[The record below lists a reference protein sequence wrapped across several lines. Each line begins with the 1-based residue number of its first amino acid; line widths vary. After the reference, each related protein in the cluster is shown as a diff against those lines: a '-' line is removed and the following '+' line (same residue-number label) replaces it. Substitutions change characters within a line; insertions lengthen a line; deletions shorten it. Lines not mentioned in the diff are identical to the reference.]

1 MCVNSSN
8 FVSHSISDVKMDVA
22 VPQPTGNERAMEV
35 EECACPQGYRGP
47 SCQVRKK
54 KNFLHGQ
61 DESVCYVEFLLL
73 TRSWES
79 AQVRKT

>member
-8 FVSHSISDVKMDVA
+8 FVLHSISDVKMDVA

-54 KNFLHGQ
+54 KKKKTF
-61 DESVCYVEFLLL
+61 FI
-73 TRSWES
+73 
-79 AQVRKT
+79 VRMTMFVMSSFYC